1 MNMSMHV
8 LLLSCTQILSRVLQ
22 LYTVYKYVDDDNYDI
37 SYMGPTYDC
46 HVLSR
51 DSCTTIKLGMTQI
64 IF

>member
-51 DSCTTIKLGMTQI
+51 DIAVQLLNLAQI